1 MPRNE
6 DPVKPFIARAMEL
19 LDELLDGPHGDIM
32 RDEQNRRWQ
41 AMLEGRNP
49 DDRDDEDGD
58 WS

>member
-6 DPVKPFIARAMEL
+6 DPVKPFIARAM
-19 LDELLDGPHGDIM
+19 ELLDGPHGDIM